1 MLLQISVVFYPVA
14 SVVHLVTKKI
24 QYFKIKMTSALH
36 AICRGKGFFLLF
48 SFCHFFFLPAP
59 NRDAFKLLV
68 FMLQA
73 NANKRVTKLAEF

>member
-1 MLLQISVVFYPVA
+1 
-14 SVVHLVTKKI
+14 
-24 QYFKIKMTSALH
+24 MTSALH

-48 SFCHFFFLPAP
+48 SFCLFFFFLPAP

>member
-1 MLLQISVVFYPVA
+1 MLYA
-14 SVVHLVTKKI
+14 E
-24 QYFKIKMTSALH
+24 
-36 AICRGKGFFLLF
+36 GKG
-48 SFCHFFFLPAP
+48 SFCCFLFVFFFFLPAP

>member
-1 MLLQISVVFYPVA
+1 
-14 SVVHLVTKKI
+14 
-24 QYFKIKMTSALH
+24 MTSALH

>member
-1 MLLQISVVFYPVA
+1 MQRERVLFVVF
-14 SVVHLVTKKI
+14 
-24 QYFKIKMTSALH
+24 
-36 AICRGKGFFLLF
+36 FL
-48 SFCHFFFLPAP
+48 SFFFFLPAP